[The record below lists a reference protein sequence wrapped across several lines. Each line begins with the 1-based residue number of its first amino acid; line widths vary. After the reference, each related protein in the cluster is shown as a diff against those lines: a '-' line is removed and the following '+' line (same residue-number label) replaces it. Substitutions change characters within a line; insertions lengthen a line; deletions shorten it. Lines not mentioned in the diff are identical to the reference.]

1 MAVPEEIRRV
11 ERPTNTVVVDRGG
24 NGPKRYAVVE
34 RVGCRRVNG
43 KNRPVDGR
51 TVGHIISSG
60 YVPKGP
66 KGDGGNPRDPVVGS
80 VPEVR
85 GWACPKVVWQE
96 ADGLFDELVAVF
108 DGGDAIYTWQSPA

>member
-51 TVGHIISSG
+51 TVGHIISGG

-66 KGDGGNPRDPVVGS
+66 KGAAATRGTRSSAPSPR
-80 VPEVR
+80 
-85 GWACPKVVWQE
+85 
-96 ADGLFDELVAVF
+96 
-108 DGGDAIYTWQSPA
+108 